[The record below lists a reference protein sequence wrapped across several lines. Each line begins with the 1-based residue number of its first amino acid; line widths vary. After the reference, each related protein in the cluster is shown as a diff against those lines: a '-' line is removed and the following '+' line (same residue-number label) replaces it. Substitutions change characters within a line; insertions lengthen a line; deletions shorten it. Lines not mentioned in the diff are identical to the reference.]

1 MSRGGM
7 PIGREKGRVRYVVP
21 LPCTEQSQ
29 QRRSPHHLHPYPPGR
44 HPHRRPI
51 LYQRKWCGRRLR
63 PRRRRLCQLHS
74 QGSHQHVC
82 CSRQVSGR
90 RKTQK
95 VVHSVTLTT
104 PSHQTFRGRTGTPL
118 VESPAPSAIPAPS
131 ARRTVSAP
139 RLGGLSLC
147 CLRLGLVWRAGE
159 GHSECSL

>member
-29 QRRSPHHLHPYPPGR
+29 QRRSPRHLHPYPPGR

-51 LYQRKWCGRRLR
+51 LHQRKWCGRRLR

-95 VVHSVTLTT
+95 VVHSVTLTI

-118 VESPAPSAIPAPS
+118 VESPAPSANTCTFCQAYRICAATRWS
-131 ARRTVSAP
+131 FSMLLAAGSGLAGRRGTQ
-139 RLGGLSLC
+139 
-147 CLRLGLVWRAGE
+147 
-159 GHSECSL
+159 